1 MRKKQINEVNVLRKY
16 TPENERLEP
25 KVMEVDGSDD
35 FPFQL
40 GDFQV
45 NHLSFQGGIEVKI
58 SKCCVETLISSPNL
72 SKK

>member
-1 MRKKQINEVNVLRKY
+1 MQKKQINEVNVLRKY

-35 FPFQL
+35 FPFHL

-45 NHLSFQGGIEVKI
+45 KHLSFQGV
-58 SKCCVETLISSPNL
+58 
-72 SKK
+72 